1 VRAFFNHLGSGDP
14 DAVVGMATSLVA
26 NHIALDGA
34 CPEFGRLLSAFH
46 GDVHV
51 RHTSKSPQMAQI
63 DGFLPAGQMP
73 Y

>member
-1 VRAFFNHLGSGDP
+1 
-14 DAVVGMATSLVA
+14 MATSLVA